1 MAVRERVA
9 AAATS
14 GQSHLIVAVLLLSF
28 VIWVTLRGN
37 FGKYL
42 TFLGFG
48 APAPLPPAAQASNA
62 AGGLLGPGIGG
73 ALQGLGL
80 PSLPGIPSI
89 ATPPFIPN

>member
-37 FGKYL
+37 LGKYL

-48 APAPLPPAAQASNA
+48 APAPTPQQQATGA
-62 AGGLLGPGIGG
+62 AGGLLGPGIPGG
-73 ALQGLGL
+73 LQNLPI
-80 PSLPGIPSI
+80 PSLPNLSTLPGGGMIW
-89 ATPPFIPN
+89 N